1 MKKIIFRT
9 IALFLLAIIIIIG
22 YVSLIGIET
31 SRFNNQISEQLK
43 SIDKDLDLEL
53 KKVKILLNPI
63 KLIINIKTVG
73 AKVSYKKKPIDLES
87 IKTNLSIKSVINNN
101 FAFVLR

>member
-9 IALFLLAIIIIIG
+9 IAFFLLAIIIIIG

-43 SIDKDLDLEL
+43 SVDKDLDLEL
-53 KKVKILLNPI
+53 KKVKILTLNSI
-63 KLIINIKTVG
+63 QKKILKRHHLSHQHQLSLIQFFLFG
-73 AKVSYKKKPIDLES
+73 FLA
-87 IKTNLSIKSVINNN
+87 
-101 FAFVLR
+101 

>member
-53 KKVKILLNPI
+53 KKVQILLNPI

-73 AKVSYKKKPIDLES
+73 AKVSYKK
-87 IKTNLSIKSVINNN
+87 TNR
-101 FAFVLR
+101 FREY